1 MSTQNNLKTTM
12 LEPIVLSKNKGETG
26 IKLEFEFILNC
37 NFRMKNVDE
46 KEKNLYLDLLQE
58 KFGNELVVTKKD
70 FVIKDGILDNSIQ
83 FSILGNNADLV
94 QKKELLAKINENFVN
109 HYVKDEKFTPRI
121 KLSIKTKIDASGLV
135 ERENYFFNGLMLFG
149 DLLTTNKSKQN
160 NKIQFDTAISNEW
173 MNFIFINPKKA
184 SMFPDYENIQKIWS
198 NSKHTRFIIL
208 DAEKPENNVYQVS
221 TDIFKNFNYIHYESE
236 MIEAQGE
243 KLYSTNFHKG
253 FVSLFYNDKKEIEKI
268 NCKHY
273 PDKEYLAFQH
283 LNLIL
288 KNVATNWIIEKFVN
302 LENRLFNE
310 DIELLDKLLKRT
322 TMADENLLDSIVKAR
337 EERRQGKK
345 RPTRG
350 KPSRPQNRRPS
361 NNIENQ
367 TYNPFANAF
376 ETVSVSDKNIVE
388 AAVKEAVNKI
398 EQSIEEVKEAV
409 KEIAPDTGVLEG
421 PPQVEQNDIKEPE
434 LEVPTGDPVQQDSE
448 NQNSN

>member
-1 MSTQNNLKTTM
+1 MSTQNNSKTTM

-83 FSILGNNADLV
+83 FAILGNNADLV

-135 ERENYFFNGLMLFG
+135 EKENYFFNGLMLFG

-208 DAEKPENNVYQVS
+208 DAEKPENNVYQVY

-288 KNVATNWIIEKFVN
+288 KNVATNWIVEKFVN

-322 TMADENLLDSIVKAR
+322 TMADENLLDSIVKTR

-350 KPSRPQNRRPS
+350 KPSRSFNKRPS

-376 ETVSVSDKNIVE
+376 ETVTVNDKNIVE

-398 EQSIEEVKEAV
+398 EQSIEEVKEVV
-409 KEIAPDTGVLEG
+409 KDIA
-421 PPQVEQNDIKEPE
+421 PQVEQNDIKEPE
-434 LEVPTGDPVQQDSE
+434 LEVPTGDPVQSDSD